1 MRIFTRFTQAVGA
14 MLMAMPLAAGAAQP
28 PAFPTKAVRIV
39 TQFAAGAS
47 GDSTLRVLAP
57 ILQADFGQPVVIENR
72 AGGGGVVSAEIVARS
87 PADGYTVLAGTS
99 ATQVIRGVMVKNS
112 TFDPIKDFTP
122 VTALYTAITLLVAHP
137 SVPVNS
143 FAEVID
149 YAKRNPNKL
158 SYGTS
163 GIGTDHHLTGEQ
175 LRQITGA
182 EMVHV
187 PYKAT
192 AQALLDVVTGQ
203 IPLTFAITGA
213 AGPFIKS
220 GKIKVLGVVKEK
232 RTSFMPDVPAL
243 NEAVPAYKA
252 PANWTGIFGPANLPQ
267 PIVRRWHDA
276 VVKALYHPDAQARWV
291 ANGYE
296 VVGNT
301 PEEFAAT
308 IKEQIALVAGIAKAA
323 GIKPE

>member
-1 MRIFTRFTQAVGA
+1 MKVSLITGVMLAWMPFTV
-14 MLMAMPLAAGAAQP
+14 GAAQP
-28 PAFPTKAVRIV
+28 VAFPTKPVRIV
-39 TQFAAGAS
+39 TQFAAGSS

-87 PADGYTVLAGTS
+87 PADGYTMLAGTS

-112 TFDPIKDFTP
+112 TFDPVKDFTP

-137 SVPVNS
+137 SVPANS
-143 FAEVID
+143 FGELIE

-213 AGPFIKS
+213 AAPFLKS

-243 NEAVPAYKA
+243 NEAVPAYQA
-252 PANWTGIFGPANLPQ
+252 PANWTGIFGPANLPA
-267 PIVRRWHDA
+267 PILKRWHEA
-276 VVKALYHPDAQARWV
+276 VVKSLHHPDAQARWV

-296 VVGNT
+296 VVGNS

-308 IKEQIALVAGIAKAA
+308 IREQIALVAGIAKAA